1 MNPIR
6 RLALRLRAILARRA
20 LERDMQA
27 EMRDHVDQATERLI
41 ARGLSPADARLA
53 AKREFGNATVLHEQA
68 RDARGARWVD
78 ALASDLLFAFR
89 YFARQPLTTGTIIVV
104 LALGIGANSALFAAI
119 QAEVLR
125 PAPAVPKDAAH
136 ARIYGL
142 EQPRRGTRWQV
153 REFSYPELGLLAERK
168 ETFSSVAGWIADD
181 VVLDPADST
190 SARGVGAEF
199 VTPNFFAALGVP
211 ITGPGFAAPDPTT
224 PDLAAVISFSMAE
237 ELFDA
242 PASAIG
248 KRVLVNQVPV
258 RIVGVA
264 PPRFQGAIPNS
275 GRPVLW
281 MPLSARADIDR
292 LPPRWLADSAHLS
305 VFARLAPSVTREQAT
320 AVARIIAPHALPD
333 SAARIGMA
341 HSASVV
347 GMRESPPIQDDES
360 FIVFTAIGVI
370 ALLILLVACTNV
382 SSLLVAAAVGRRHEI
397 AVRLSLGASRARL
410 VRQLLTESA
419 LLALVGGT
427 GGLLLYWWF
436 TKLIGSR
443 VNVEVAPDLTTVAFT
458 LAFALGTGILFGL
471 SPALHATRD
480 GVAGAIRDSGTGA
493 TRRSRLQRSFVIA
506 QIVFSQPL
514 LVILAVLLWAT
525 VGERDPG
532 PSAVS
537 EYIVSARFRFPS
549 RLESPNQSRQAVDS
563 LVPRIAA
570 LPGVVAVTPDASA
583 FALRNVT
590 PVDAVASSD
599 RTSADPISVNVEGT
613 PPGYFALLDVPIVLG
628 RDVSLADTLGNE
640 LRVVIGSDLAR
651 RVWGNQSPIGK
662 KLVSGD
668 VHSGARDSTAMVVV
682 GVFDASKPTTRG
694 GHTRVYTAS
703 GKLWRS
709 YSLLIRTRGPAQAFI
724 PQLRTALQTTAPA
737 LPISRLETLA
747 TISARDR
754 RVALQ
759 VIGAAATAGGLAL
772 LLASLGLYGVISL
785 AISQRK
791 REIGIRIAVGAM
803 PSRVVRMFLASGVR
817 MSAIALLLGLPV
829 SLVALRIALS
839 QGIVIAPGMNLWL
852 VGSAIAAILLVV
864 ACAATWLPARRAAQ
878 VDPALTLRVE

>member
-1 MNPIR
+1 MNPLR

-27 EMRDHVDQATERLI
+27 EMREHLEQATARLI

-53 AKREFGNATVLHEQA
+53 AKREFGNPTVLQEQA

-78 ALASDLLFAFR
+78 ALGSDLLFAFR
-89 YFARQPLTTGTIIVV
+89 YFARQPLTTSTIVVV

-142 EQPRRGTRWQV
+142 EQPRRGARWQV
-153 REFSYPELGLLAERK
+153 REFSYPELLLLAERR
-168 ETFSSVAGWIADD
+168 ETFQDVAAWIPDD
-181 VVLDPADST
+181 VVLDPVDST

-199 VTPNFFAALGVP
+199 VTPNFFAALGVS
-211 ITGPGFAAPDPTT
+211 ITGPGFTAQDPTIA
-224 PDLAAVISFSMAE
+224 DLAAVLSFAMAE

-248 KRVLVNQVPV
+248 RRVLVNQVPV

-275 GRPVLW
+275 AHPVLW
-281 MPLSARADIDR
+281 MPLTARADVDR
-292 LPPRWLADSAHLS
+292 LPPRWLVDSAHLS
-305 VFARLAPSVTREQAT
+305 VFARLAPSVTQEQAT
-320 AVARIIAPHALPD
+320 AIARTVAGRTLPD
-333 SAARIGMA
+333 SALHVGMA
-341 HSASVV
+341 RGAAVV
-347 GMRESPPIQDDES
+347 GMRESPPNQQDES

-397 AVRLSLGASRARL
+397 AIRLSLGASRARL

-419 LLALVGGT
+419 LLAIAGGAA
-427 GGLLLYWWF
+427 GLLLYWWF
-436 TKLIGSR
+436 TKLIGSQ
-443 VNVEVAPDLTTVAFT
+443 VNVEIAPDFATVAFT
-458 LAFALGTGILFGL
+458 LAFALGTGVLFGL

-480 GVAGAIRDSGTGA
+480 GVAGALRDSGTGA

-514 LVILAVLLWAT
+514 LVLLAVLLWAT
-525 VGERDPG
+525 VGEQDPA

-537 EYIVSARFRFPS
+537 ENVVSARFRFPA
-549 RLESPNQSRQAVDS
+549 RLENPSQSRQAVDS
-563 LVPRIAA
+563 LVPRLTL
-570 LPGVVAVTPDASA
+570 LPGVLAVVPDASA
-583 FALRNVT
+583 FAIRNIT
-590 PVDAVASSD
+590 PVDGTNARDHAP
-599 RTSADPISVNVEGT
+599 ADPVRVNVEGT

-628 RDVSLADTLGNE
+628 RDVSLADSIGND
-640 LRVVIGSDLAR
+640 LRIVIGSDLAR
-651 RVWGNQSPIGK
+651 RLWGDANPIGR
-662 KLVSGD
+662 KLASVD
-668 VHSGARDSTAMVVV
+668 FEDGARDSIAMLVV
-682 GVFDASKPTTRG
+682 GVFDANKPTTRG
-694 GHTRVYTAS
+694 RGMRVFTAN
-703 GKLWRS
+703 GKQWRS
-709 YSLLIRTRGPAQAFI
+709 YSLLIRTRGRAQAFI
-724 PQLRTALQTTAPA
+724 PQLRNALQAAAPA
-737 LPISRLETLA
+737 LPVSRLETLA
-747 TISARDR
+747 TVSARDR
-754 RVALQ
+754 RVAMQ
-759 VIGAAATAGGLAL
+759 VIGAAAGAGGLAL

-785 AISQRK
+785 AVSQRK

-817 MSAIALLLGLPV
+817 LSAVALLLGLPV
-829 SLVALRIALS
+829 SLVALRVALS
-839 QGIVIAPGMNLWL
+839 QGIVLAPDMNLWL
-852 VGSAIAAILLVV
+852 VGSAIAAVLLVV
-864 ACAATWLPARRAAQ
+864 ASAATWLPARRAAQ
-878 VDPALTLRVE
+878 VDPATALRVE

>member
-1 MNPIR
+1 MNPLR
-6 RLALRLRAILARRA
+6 RLALRLRAILGRRA
-20 LERDMQA
+20 LEHDMQA
-27 EMRDHVDQATERLI
+27 EMRDHLQQATERLT
-41 ARGLSPADARLA
+41 ARGLSQADARLA
-53 AKREFGNATVLHEQA
+53 AKREFGNLSVLQEQA

-89 YFARQPLTTGTIIVV
+89 YFARQSLTTSTIVVV

-136 ARIYGL
+136 SRIYGL
-142 EQPRRGTRWQV
+142 EQPRRGARWQV
-153 REFSYPELGLLAERK
+153 REFSYPELLLVAQRK
-168 ETFSSVAGWIADD
+168 ETFSDVAGWIPDD
-181 VVLDPADST
+181 VVLDPADSS

-211 ITGPGFAAPDPTT
+211 ITGPGFATPNPST
-224 PDLAAVISFSMAE
+224 PDLAAVMSFATAE

-242 PASAIG
+242 PTSAIG

-281 MPLSARADIDR
+281 MPLSARADVDR
-292 LPPRWLADSAHLS
+292 LSPRWLTDSAHLS
-305 VFARLAPSVTREQAT
+305 LFARLAPSVTREQAT
-320 AVARIIAPHALPD
+320 AIAKGLAARTLPD

-341 HSASVV
+341 RSVSVV
-347 GMRESPPIQDDES
+347 GMRESPPYQGDES

-410 VRQLLTESA
+410 VRQMLTESA
-419 LLALVGGT
+419 LLAITGGT

-443 VNVEVAPDLTTVAFT
+443 VNVEIAPDLTTVAFT
-458 LAFALGTGILFGL
+458 LAFALGTGVLFGL
-471 SPALHATRD
+471 SPALHATRE
-480 GVAGAIRDSGTGA
+480 GVAGALRDSGTGA

-514 LVILAVLLWAT
+514 LVMLAVLLWAV
-525 VGERDPG
+525 VGERDPA

-537 EYIVSARFRFPS
+537 EYVISARFRFPS
-549 RLESPNQSRQAVDS
+549 RAENLRQGLQAVDS
-563 LVPRIAA
+563 LAPRIAT

-583 FALRNVT
+583 FAIRSVT
-590 PVDAVASSD
+590 AAGAVA
-599 RTSADPISVNVEGT
+599 ADPIRVNVEGT
-613 PPGYFALLDVPIVLG
+613 PPGYFSLLDIPIVLG
-628 RDVSLADTLGNE
+628 RDVSLADTIGNAF
-640 LRVVIGSDLAR
+640 RVVIGSDLAR
-651 RVWGNQSPIGK
+651 RLWGDANPIGR
-662 KLVSGD
+662 KLASLD
-668 VHSGARDSTAMVVV
+668 VTAGARDSIRMVVI
-682 GVFDASKPTTRG
+682 GVFDANRPTTRG
-694 GHTRVYTAS
+694 RGFRVYTS
-703 GKLWRS
+703 YGKQWRS

-724 PQLRTALQTTAPA
+724 PQLRTTFQAAAPA
-737 LPISRLETLA
+737 LPVSRLETLA
-747 TISARDR
+747 TVSARDR
-754 RVALQ
+754 RVAMQ
-759 VIGAAATAGGLAL
+759 VIGAAAGAGGLAL

-785 AISQRK
+785 AVSQRK

-817 MSAIALLLGLPV
+817 LSVIALLLGLPV
-829 SLVALRIALS
+829 SLVALRVALS
-839 QGIVIAPGMNLWL
+839 QGVVIAPDMNLWL
-852 VGSAIAAILLVV
+852 VGSSIAAVLLVV
-864 ACAATWLPARRAAQ
+864 ASAATWLPARRAAR